1 MLTIKGTNLIPQFKV
16 SKGKPL
22 KTFNDYKTLDTV
34 SFKGN
39 SELKDTFSTKKNA
52 GSVNIPHYLLSQ
64 ALLPPLSINQENNDA
79 KSSKWNLDSPVN
91 IGKNITLS
99 EEEYKKELSKYQ
111 KKLEKLQDIVKKQNR
126 EVIIVFE
133 GWDAAGK
140 GGAIERLVKPL
151 NKTNYKITPI
161 CAPTK
166 RELQENYQGRFWNA
180 LEESKGKFNIFDRS
194 WYGRVLVERV
204 EGFAKEKEWKNAY
217 EEINN
222 FEKTLSENGAIIIK
236 FFINIDKD
244 EQLAR
249 FKAREENPEK
259 SWKLTE
265 EDWRNREKWDEY
277 KVAIQ
282 EMFEK
287 TSTKENPW
295 HLIPGNCKKNARI
308 EVLKTITDTIGKA
321 CNEY

>member
-1 MLTIKGTNLIPQFKV
+1 MLTIKKNNIVPQFKIA
-16 SKGKPL
+16 KGRSL
-22 KTFNDYKTLDTV
+22 KTFNDQKVFDKL

-39 SELKDTFSTKKNA
+39 TDTKDTFSCKKSIEN
-52 GSVNIPHYLLSQ
+52 NISIKIPAYIHLKE
-64 ALLPPLSINQENNDA
+64 LLPPFSSFDGA
-79 KSSKWNLDSPVN
+79 KWDLDSPANTVASL
-91 IGKNITLS
+91 TLS
-99 EEEYKKELSKYQ
+99 EEEYNKELTKYQ
-111 KKLEKLQDIVKKQNR
+111 QKLEKLQDIIKKQNR
-126 EVIIVFE
+126 EVIVVFE

-151 NKTNYKITPI
+151 KQKNYKITPI

-166 RELQENYQGRFWNA
+166 KELQENYLGRFWNS
-180 LEESKGKFNIFDRS
+180 LEESKGRFNIFDRS

-217 EEINN
+217 KEINN

-249 FKAREENPEK
+249 FKAREKDPK
-259 SWKLTE
+259 KRWKLTE
-265 EDWRNREKWDEY
+265 EDWRNREKWDDY
-277 KVAIQ
+277 KIAIK

-287 TSTKENPW
+287 TNTKENPW
-295 HLIPGNCKKNARI
+295 HLIPGNCKKYARI
-308 EVLKTITDTIGKA
+308 EVLKTITETIEKA

>member
-1 MLTIKGTNLIPQFKV
+1 MRPTFG
-16 SKGKPL
+16 SL
-22 KTFNDYKTLDTV
+22 K
-34 SFKGN
+34 
-39 SELKDTFSTKKNA
+39 
-52 GSVNIPHYLLSQ
+52 
-64 ALLPPLSINQENNDA
+64 
-79 KSSKWNLDSPVN
+79 
-91 IGKNITLS
+91 
-99 EEEYKKELSKYQ
+99 
-111 KKLEKLQDIVKKQNR
+111 
-126 EVIIVFE
+126 
-133 GWDAAGK
+133 
-140 GGAIERLVKPL
+140 
-151 NKTNYKITPI
+151 
-161 CAPTK
+161 
-166 RELQENYQGRFWNA
+166 
-180 LEESKGKFNIFDRS
+180 
-194 WYGRVLVERV
+194 YGRVLVERV

-277 KVAIQ
+277 NEAIQ